1 MFFVERSRRTE
12 RTTEYTIAIIVS
24 LIFLYVFNNLLNW
37 HIYFVTN
44 ALNEVLW
51 IINLSLLATIIGNAL
66 FILYRADWFRHLV
79 KIVINIFNIIAV
91 YLVYLVFPFNFNNSF
106 LNWAINILLIL
117 IMIRIVIAIIVEFY
131 HLITG
136 KTNY

>member
-1 MFFVERSRRTE
+1 MERSRRTE

-51 IINLSLLATIIGNAL
+51 IINLSLLATTIGNAL
-66 FILYRADWFRHLV
+66 LILYRAEWFRHFM
-79 KIVINIFNIIAV
+79 KIIINIFNIIAV

>member
-1 MFFVERSRRTE
+1 MERSRRTE
-12 RTTEYTIAIIVS
+12 RTTEYIIAIIVS

-66 FILYRADWFRHLV
+66 LILYRAEWFRHLM
-79 KIVINIFNIIAV
+79 KIIINIFNIIAV

>member
-1 MFFVERSRRTE
+1 MERSRRTE
-12 RTTEYTIAIIVS
+12 RTTEYIIAIIVS

-66 FILYRADWFRHLV
+66 LILYRAEWFRHFM
-79 KIVINIFNIIAV
+79 KIIINIFNIIAV

-136 KTNY
+136 KTDY

>member
-1 MFFVERSRRTE
+1 VERSRRTE

-44 ALNEVLW
+44 ALNDVLW
-51 IINLSLLATIIGNAL
+51 IINLSLIATIIGNAL

-106 LNWAINILLIL
+106 FNWALNILLIL
-117 IMIRIVIAIIVEFY
+117 IMIGIVIAIIVEFY
-131 HLITG
+131 HLITR
-136 KTNY
+136 KTDY